1 VGVWT
6 RLVILSAAA
15 LAAAVA
21 IGTALAVVRHD
32 SGRSAAPK
40 TVYLSPTGNDSNPC
54 TKSKPCL
61 SFGHVWDN
69 SLAGQTIEVAAGTY
83 GDQQL
88 NPYLLGAPRK
98 KVIFRPAAG
107 AKVTVGEVVV
117 KGSYIEFRGMRFG
130 GWSTTEQARGITFRN
145 ISSANMFIASS
156 QDVSVIGGDIGPG
169 TGLDY
174 DSQIT
179 TTSGSQTPPANILI
193 DGVRF
198 HDWWRPAGTDFHT
211 ECLQVGSGINVT
223 IRNSRF
229 ERCATH
235 DIFIRSWGQTNGG
248 VHTIRNWTIEN
259 NVFGA
264 TLDGFFSLNVTEGS
278 DEQQPCEDML
288 IRNNTL
294 LQDMHVSCP
303 AGGATGIR
311 VESNIQPSMKSFAC
325 GLNGSKWNYNVYGS
339 GTPCGPRDRVGN
351 PRFVNA
357 AALDLRLRKGSAAID
372 RGNPKSFPARD
383 YVGQKRPFGRAPD
396 AGAYEKR

>member
-1 VGVWT
+1 VWT
-6 RLVILSAAA
+6 RLVILLLAA
-15 LAAAVA
+15 LGAAVA
-21 IGTALAVVRHD
+21 IGTAVAVVSRN
-32 SGRSAAPK
+32 SGGASANAS
-40 TVYLSPTGNDSNPC
+40 TVYLSPTGNDGNQC
-54 TKSKPCL
+54 TQAKPCL
-61 SFGHVWDN
+61 TFGRVWND
-69 SLAGQTIEVAAGTY
+69 SKAGQTIELAAGTY

-88 NPYLLGAPRK
+88 GAYMLGAARK
-98 KVIFRPAAG
+98 PVIFRPARG
-107 AKVTVGEVVV
+107 AKVMVGEVIV

-130 GWSTTEQARGITFRN
+130 GWSTTEEARGITFRN

-156 QDVSVIGGDIGPG
+156 QDIRVIGGDIGPG

-179 TTSGSQTPPANILI
+179 TTSGGQTPPANILI

-198 HDWWRPAGTDFHT
+198 HDWWRPPGTDFHT

-264 TLDGFFSLNVTEGS
+264 TLDGFFSLNITEGS
-278 DEQQPCEDML
+278 DELQPCEDIL
-288 IRNNTL
+288 IRNNSF
-294 LQDMHVSCP
+294 LQDTHVSCP
-303 AGGATGIR
+303 AGGANGIR
-311 VESNIQPSMKSFAC
+311 VESNIQPSMKSFMC
-325 GLNGSKWNYNVYGS
+325 GLGGSKWNYNVYGT
-339 GTPCGPRDRVGN
+339 GTPCGARDRIGN
-351 PRFVNA
+351 PRFANP
-357 AALDLRLRKGSAAID
+357 AALDLRLRNGSAAID

-383 YVGQKRPFGRAPD
+383 FAGQKRPSGRAPD